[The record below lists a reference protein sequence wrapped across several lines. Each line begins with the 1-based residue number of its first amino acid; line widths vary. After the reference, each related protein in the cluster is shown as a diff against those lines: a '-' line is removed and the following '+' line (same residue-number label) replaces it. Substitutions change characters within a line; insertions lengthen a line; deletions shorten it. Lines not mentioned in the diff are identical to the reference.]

1 MTRLENPVEATRRL
15 REEHQVIS
23 KVLDC
28 FDIALGEAR
37 EAGALDG
44 PIFEK
49 FVDFFR
55 GFADQCHHC
64 KEEDRLFPVLVS
76 AGIPNEGGPIGCM
89 LAEHEQARAFVR
101 AIAERLEAAGRGD
114 GAAINALIEHGEMF
128 IDLMRNHIAK
138 ENNVLFNM
146 ADGILDESQIERL
159 SRSYDD
165 AEAQPEYCARLA
177 RSRVIADVL
186 MDRYGV
192 GAP

>member
-1 MTRLENPVEATRRL
+1 MEATRRL

-28 FDIALGEAR
+28 FEIALGEAR

-114 GAAINALIEHGEMF
+114 GAAIDVLIEHGERF
-128 IDLMRNHIAK
+128 VDLMRNHIAK
-138 ENNVLFNM
+138 EDNVLFTM
-146 ADGILDESQIERL
+146 ADGILDGSQVGRL
-159 SRSYDD
+159 IRSYEE
-165 AEAQPEYCARLA
+165 AEAQPEYCARFTC
-177 RSRVIADVL
+177 SRAIADVL

>member
-1 MTRLENPVEATRRL
+1 MEATRRL

-37 EAGALDG
+37 EAGVLDG

-76 AGIPNEGGPIGCM
+76 AGIPKEGGPIGCM

-101 AIAERLEAAGRGD
+101 AIAERLEVAGRGD
-114 GAAINALIEHGEMF
+114 GSAIDALIEHGEMF

-165 AEAQPEYCARLA
+165 AEAQPEYCARFA

>member
-1 MTRLENPVEATRRL
+1 MTRPENPVEATRRL

-28 FDIALGEAR
+28 FEIALGEAR

-64 KEEDRLFPVLVS
+64 KEEDRLFPVLVL
-76 AGIPNEGGPIGCM
+76 AGIPKEGGPIGCM

-114 GAAINALIEHGEMF
+114 GAAIDALIEHGEMF

-138 ENNVLFNM
+138 ENDVLFNM

-165 AEAQPEYCARLA
+165 AEAQPEYFARFA
-177 RSRVIADVL
+177 RSRVIADEL
-186 MDRYGV
+186 TRRYGV
-192 GAP
+192 PAP